1 MFYCKLRNI
10 TKVCGLCLSHL
21 QVIVSVISVFGN
33 TISPDHHFTNIICE
47 ILVKSPGL
55 FISWSVLHWTL
66 TGI

>member
-1 MFYCKLRNI
+1 
-10 TKVCGLCLSHL
+10 LSHL